1 MALVDIK
8 SIGKQNQLNK
18 SYSVQIS
25 GSKNENK
32 SLTVVS
38 RGVGWWGGKGE
49 ES

>member
-25 GSKNENK
+25 GSKNETK
-32 SLTVVS
+32 SFTVVS
-38 RGVGWWGGKGE
+38 RGAAFLVQKD
-49 ES
+49 